1 MGRVRLRA
9 RALARRRHR
18 LKYTTRKCYTAEL
31 ERRFDKAMARQPT
44 NKHGKR
50 LRKRYGKGRGKGP

>member
-9 RALARRRHR
+9 CAPARRRHR
-18 LKYTTRKCYTAEL
+18 LKYTTLKCYAADL
-31 ERRFDKAMARQPT
+31 ERRLDKAMARQPT

-50 LRKRYGKGRGKGP
+50 LRKRYG